1 MANEDAGIE
10 QLWRDQPNGTPT
22 MALDEIRARARE
34 FERSVQQWRRVGG
47 LLVAVL
53 IAKTGWEVWRDSD
66 MVERA
71 GDLLILASL
80 IYLVVRFVRHAR
92 ANLAPATLGQTSCL
106 EHYRRQL
113 LRQRDLSRDGWHYVL
128 PFIPGLGLMVAARAL
143 QGRPATQV
151 MMLTVFAFML
161 FAGVLW
167 VIARGTRAIE
177 REIAAIARE

>member
-1 MANEDAGIE
+1 MANEHAGIE
-10 QLWRDQPNGTPT
+10 QLWRDQPNGRPP

-34 FERSVQQWRRVGG
+34 FERRVQQWRRVGG
-47 LLVAVL
+47 LTVALL

-71 GDLLILASL
+71 GDLLILAAL
-80 IYLVVRFVRHAR
+80 VYLVVRFVRHAR
-92 ANLAPATLGQTSCL
+92 ADTRPATLGQTSCL

-113 LRQRDLSRDGWHYVL
+113 VRQRDLSLDGWKYVL
-128 PFIPGLGLMVAARAL
+128 PFVPGLGLMVGARAL
-143 QGRPATQV
+143 QGRPASQV
-151 MMLTVFAFML
+151 MVLIVFAIVL

-167 VIARGTRAIE
+167 VMARGTRVIE